1 MRSTPDT
8 AVQLQRSLIVLLL
21 VYVVSACGAAA
32 STQPTTTPRPTS
44 AASIATV
51 TPVQTALST
60 PLDPTAAAIQA
71 RDVALRPVDSQMAA
85 DGQALFALRCA
96 PCHGLNGE
104 GVIGPS
110 FRDRPLITSQF
121 VLDRV
126 RGGSQV
132 MSAFDTTILPD
143 EQVALIVEYL
153 EAEIV
158 GHDLT
163 PPTEAQL
170 TEARE
175 LYRTYCTECHGVF
188 GQGKENLGP
197 AINRWPPLSISRI
210 VEGGLLPLPNMPR
223 LQVTPDELRLIAL
236 YVQSF
241 AN

>member
-1 MRSTPDT
+1 MRPDCDLS
-8 AVQLQRSLIVLLL
+8 VQLQRSLVVLVL
-21 VYVVSACGAAA
+21 VYLMAACGASA
-32 STQPTTTPRPTS
+32 SIQPSATPRPTS

-51 TPVQTALST
+51 TPVQAAVSTA
-60 PLDPTAAAIQA
+60 LDPTAAAAQA
-71 RDVALRPVDSQMAA
+71 RDLALRPAEAQMET
-85 DGQALFALRCA
+85 DGRALFELRCA

-110 FRDRPLITSQF
+110 FRDRPLLTVPF

-126 RGGSQV
+126 RSGPQI
-132 MSAFDTTILPD
+132 MSAFDAAVLPD

-153 EAEIV
+153 QAEIV
-158 GHDLT
+158 GRDLI

-170 TEARE
+170 VEARE

-188 GQGKENLGP
+188 GQGRENLGA

-236 YVQSF
+236 YVQSL
-241 AN
+241 AK

>member
-1 MRSTPDT
+1 MRRDFDLTI
-8 AVQLQRSLIVLLL
+8 QLQRSLVVLLL
-21 VYVVSACGAAA
+21 VYVISACGA
-32 STQPTTTPRPTS
+32 STSFQPTTTPRPTS

-51 TPVQTALST
+51 TPVQAAAST
-60 PLDPTAAAIQA
+60 PLDPTAAAVQA
-71 RDVALRPVDSQMAA
+71 RDLALRPA
-85 DGQALFALRCA
+85 DPQITSDGRALFELRCA
-96 PCHGLNGE
+96 PCHGMNGE

-110 FRDRPLITSQF
+110 FRDRPLLTRQF

-126 RGGSQV
+126 RSGPQI
-132 MSAFDTTILPD
+132 MSAFDVNILAD
-143 EQVALIVEYL
+143 EQVTLIVEYL

-158 GHDLT
+158 GRDLI

-170 TEARE
+170 AEARE

-236 YVQSF
+236 YVQSL
-241 AN
+241 AQ